1 MQLTK
6 HDENPVQR
14 VERMASNFLSTYTQ
28 IKAPAVRADTKI
40 ADYKALVDRMKD
52 FERLLANSAYQDNKE
67 ELEKQQLLLGQKTS
81 ELEKK
86 VSNEDEYVRGASDLI
101 KATAYTIGVAAKMKA
116 CKSGNLGDYEI
127 DQERILKYLAENKDG
142 TLPKYLGGGKDE

>member
-1 MQLTK
+1 MQIQK
-6 HDENPVQR
+6 REDNPVQR
-14 VERMASNFLSTYTQ
+14 LERVASNLLSTYAQ
-28 IKAPAVRADTKI
+28 VKDPAVRADAKI
-40 ADYKALVDRMKD
+40 ADCNVLVDRLKEFIMIM
-52 FERLLANSAYQDNKE
+52 AQSAYQDNKQ
-67 ELEKQQLLLGQKTS
+67 ELEKQQVLLGQKTS

-142 TLPKYLGGGKDE
+142 NLPKYLDGGKNE